1 MFVMFI
7 ILFWNVVISI
17 CLWYCILGDVFVVY
31 VRDKVLDD
39 GFLYY
44 FRLMFIKCYCML
56 MLLSD
61 INWVFSFNM
70 IFFEY

>member
-44 FRLMFIKCYCML
+44 FRLMFIKCYYML